1 MIPELSDDVDPQV
14 RQKLRNNPKL
24 WVRNALKHPVDPKRD
39 YDFRTEDGEPLTHL
53 LHEDSWINPENWG
66 DINVLL
72 LARGEL
78 KSTSTGWIDAWGHD
92 SFPQFH
98 SYVIAPSK
106 DQVIDF
112 VEPIRQTYIE
122 QANMTNRRV
131 TDNKTSQVFKTYQRD
146 ESGDV
151 NPIMGR
157 LQTDS
162 GYTEESVR
170 GKHSQLGI
178 TDETQDL
185 SQRVFN
191 VFLPSI
197 DQGLP
202 HNDYFPTVFCIGTPK
217 ETGSFYH
224 DLWERSDKR
233 TWDASEGDW
242 IQQED
247 VDPYELTPEQVSDL
261 PGDIDP
267 DEIQESYTVRGWHV
281 DWINSPLHSMSD
293 VARAKEQ
300 MDEMRFANEVLAQ
313 FFDPE
318 DNLLTE
324 GDVKLCFDEEYNF
337 RQSPYNDGSKTILVA
352 DWGGGSDKNASDT
365 VFMAAEE
372 VEYDD
377 GTSEYIVLNLEFI
390 DEELRSRQEIRKYE
404 EWLKK
409 YDVDVALTDYGY
421 GTQAMESLQNG
432 DDTVDPDGYMDTVT
446 AAKFGNIKDV
456 TEIKYTEDEDENQL
470 FFTCDKTR
478 NSTRMVESI
487 RDEQWVIPQST
498 RNSTGVQMNRSSD
511 DGVRLINQLT
521 APFKTLSEGTKT
533 GNKSVIIETPGNQ
546 RDDCFDLLTLGWL
559 SFNEVDDDESVI
571 DFAMNKRAGV
581 S

>member
-1 MIPELSDDVDPQV
+1 MIPELSDDVPAEKKQVLKNDPRV
-14 RQKLRNNPKL
+14 
-24 WVRNALKHPVDPKRD
+24 WVRNALRHPNDPSRP
-39 YDFRTEDGEPLTHL
+39 YDFKTTDGERALNHL
-53 LHEDSWINPENWG
+53 LHDKSWLNPDEFA

-78 KSTSTGWIDAWGHD
+78 KSTSTGWLATWAHD
-92 SFPQFH
+92 RAPQHH
-98 SYVIAPSK
+98 SYYIAPSNN
-106 DQVIDF
+106 QVVDY
-112 VEPIRQTYIE
+112 VSPIRQTYIE
-122 QANMTNRRV
+122 QANMDSRRE
-131 TDNKTSQVFKTYQRD
+131 TDNKKTQVFKTYQRD
-146 ESGDV
+146 EDGEV
-151 NPIMGR
+151 NPVLGR
-157 LQTDS
+157 FQTDS
-162 GYTEESVR
+162 GYSEESVR
-170 GKHSQLGI
+170 GKHSHLGI

-185 SQRVFN
+185 SERVFN
-191 VFLPSI
+191 VFLPAI
-197 DQGLP
+197 DMELP
-202 HNDYFPTVFCIGTPK
+202 NAPWAPTVFCIGTPK
-217 ETGSFYH
+217 ETGTFYH
-224 DLWERSDKR
+224 KLWERSDKR
-233 TWDASEGDW
+233 TWDASQQEW
-242 IQQED
+242 IIQED
-247 VDPYELTPEQVSDL
+247 VDPYTLSAEEVDDL
-261 PGDIDP
+261 PGDIEL
-267 DEIQESYTVRGWHV
+267 DEDDEYTVHGWHV
-281 DWINSPLHSMSD
+281 DWINSPLHSDAD
-293 VARAKEQ
+293 VARAKNQ
-300 MDEMRFANEVLAQ
+300 MGEMSFANEVLAQ

-324 GDVKLCFDEEYNF
+324 GDVKLVFDEEYNF
-337 RQSPYNDGSKTILVA
+337 RQSPYNDDSKTILVA

-432 DDTVDPDGYMDTVT
+432 DDTVDPDGYMDIVT

-456 TEIKYTEDEDENQL
+456 TEIKYTEDEDGNQL

-546 RDDCFDLLTLGWL
+546 RDDAFDLFVL
-559 SFNEVDDDESVI
+559 SWMAFNVVEDDESVI